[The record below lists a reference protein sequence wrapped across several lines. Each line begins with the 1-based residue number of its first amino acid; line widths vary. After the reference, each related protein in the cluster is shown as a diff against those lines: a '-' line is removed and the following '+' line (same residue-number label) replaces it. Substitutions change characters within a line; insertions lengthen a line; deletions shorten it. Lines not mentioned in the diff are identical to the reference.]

1 MAEQLQGDFPQVA
14 SAISAGLKRDPS
26 ALVGALRDNRDI
38 AAGFQSL
45 CTTIEAYIVH
55 ILNTMSAEKGE
66 LLSQVQALET
76 DIREKTGTLNA
87 LAKSVEQLSCQERRS
102 ANGGST
108 ARRISKDP
116 EPFSGGEKDVA
127 KRQQQYVVW
136 KSQINS
142 CFAQDAAVFDTERRR
157 ILHIAGLLAGDA
169 YELHRPYF
177 DTITANPT
185 DMATWHW
192 KTAAEVFKTLS
203 TQFETMDLAQQASQK
218 FDNLFMLNKPFQNFV
233 AELRALA
240 QRCNKTE
247 AQKVEALKKKVSREL
262 ADKLAYQPLPPPKE
276 DFDAWCNLCQQ
287 LYNNEQEFKHF
298 ENLKSGRP
306 TQQPQAQRHPPLVQN
321 QPLTPLALPEAGEP
335 MQLDSARAAA
345 KAAARAFCGENN
357 LCFYCRKPGHIVAE
371 CDEKR
376 AADARFP
383 NRNPN
388 SYARARG
395 YNMPRGR
402 GGYRTPPYT
411 EQRNPNGSR
420 PTGHAE
426 HRGLNATPF
435 NQLRLL
441 EQLEHGPGSD
451 EAHSTASLPDT
462 TGPDPPQGKD

>member
-1 MAEQLQGDFPQVA
+1 MAV
-14 SAISAGLKRDPS
+14 
-26 ALVGALRDNRDI
+26 
-38 AAGFQSL
+38 
-45 CTTIEAYIVH
+45 
-55 ILNTMSAEKGE
+55 EKGE
-66 LLSQVQALET
+66 FLTQIQSLET
-76 DIREKTGTLNA
+76 DIREKTGTLHA
-87 LAKSVEQLSCQERRS
+87 LARSLEQLSSQDRPP
-102 ANGGST
+102 AINGGT

-142 CFAQDAAVFDTERRR
+142 CFAQDAAVFHTERRK

-177 DTITANPT
+177 DTITINPT
-185 DMATWHW
+185 DMDMWHW
-192 KTAAEVFKTLS
+192 KTAADVFKTLS
-203 TQFETMDLAQQASQK
+203 IQFETMDLAQQASQK

-233 AELRALA
+233 AELRSLA

-247 AQKVEALKKKVSREL
+247 AQKVEALKKKVSKEL

-298 ENLKSGRP
+298 ETLKSGRP
-306 TQQPQAQRHPPLVQN
+306 AQSQLSHQFQFQRHSPLVQT
-321 QPLTPLALPEAGEP
+321 QQSPSVPLALPDAGEP

-345 KAAARAFCGENN
+345 KAAARAFCGENR

-371 CDEKR
+371 CDEKK
-376 AADARFP
+376 AADTRFI

-388 SYARARG
+388 AYFRTRG
-395 YNMPRGR
+395 YTTPRGR
-402 GGYRTPPYT
+402 GGYRVPPYA
-411 EQRNPNGSR
+411 EPRNPNGFRSPLHTEPR
-420 PTGHAE
+420 NPDA
-426 HRGLNATPF
+426 ASF

-441 EQLEHGPGSD
+441 DHDLVNE
-451 EAHSTASLPDT
+451 EARSSASSLPDT
-462 TGPDPPQGKD
+462 SNPDPLQGKD